1 MIGIPSTVSLPQCE
15 ITNSMFFVVVCPVT
29 KVGGRKAPPFENLRL
44 SSQLG
49 KGMWRGLLAGALL
62 VLVCSCCV
70 QLLFCRSMLADH

>member
-1 MIGIPSTVSLPQCE
+1 MFACRPATSDCLDDDQPMIGIPTSVSLPDCK

-49 KGMWRGLLAGALL
+49 KGM
-62 VLVCSCCV
+62 
-70 QLLFCRSMLADH
+70 QLS